1 MVRQDAGNSICSIRA
16 VLKVCLSTVSKRF
29 EKVYWWNVLKFGY
42 FSVPFK
48 KWERT
53 KFSLNCVLKSE
64 IFYRQRFYVWP
75 YTDLCV
81 EQKKYGFSTFRNQ
94 WLTTILLYFKVLF
107 FIPSS
112 SRVSHFLHLT
122 RKRIHWHK
130 WNSYVPT
137 QFKTILIFFYLIFND
152 ISLETSVVYRFRI

>member
-1 MVRQDAGNSICSIRA
+1 MRMRVRFIDNMPWTTRGRWHLIFKWERLFRCRSTRTAENEFFGITVRLNDEYAPLPHMVRRRTGNSICSIRA

-75 YTDLCV
+75 YADQCV
-81 EQKKYGFSTFRNQ
+81 EQKKYGF
-94 WLTTILLYFKVLF
+94 
-107 FIPSS
+107 
-112 SRVSHFLHLT
+112 
-122 RKRIHWHK
+122 
-130 WNSYVPT
+130 
-137 QFKTILIFFYLIFND
+137 YL
-152 ISLETSVVYRFRI
+152 S